1 MPEEIEVPT
10 EHLHETLNEHA
21 EHKGE
26 GGEHEGPAW
35 VSQVALSAAM
45 LAVLAAVSA
54 LMAGYHAN
62 EAMLEQMKATD
73 DWAFY
78 QAKGIKANL
87 LQTKME
93 LLTALKA
100 EGAGDPKEKLAEYQ
114 KEQKEIEE
122 KAHHEEHE
130 SREHMEHHEMLAK
143 SVTAFQVAIAMSAIA
158 VLAKKRALWYL
169 GLVLGVLGTGLFVK
183 GLL

>member
-1 MPEEIEVPT
+1 
-10 EHLHETLNEHA
+10 
-21 EHKGE
+21 
-26 GGEHEGPAW
+26 
-35 VSQVALSAAM
+35 M

-100 EGAGDPKEKLAEYQ
+100 EGAGDRRRSSPGTKKSKRRSRRRPPRGAREPG
-114 KEQKEIEE
+114 
-122 KAHHEEHE
+122 AHGA
-130 SREHMEHHEMLAK
+130 HEMLAK
-143 SVTAFQVAIAMSAIA
+143 ASRLS
-158 VLAKKRALWYL
+158 RSRSR
-169 GLVLGVLGTGLFVK
+169 
-183 GLL
+183 